1 MNRSQVK
8 ERDNLKNL
16 LLRDLKTLLECC
28 TGLSYGLVFYT
39 ILVNQP
45 IRYFRICL
53 LLHDV
58 FSCGQIH
65 KALKRLESARL
76 IECDENFC
84 WKIKAE
90 GFKKLMME

>member
-1 MNRSQVK
+1 MKGSQAE
-8 ERDNLKNL
+8 ERNNLKRL
-16 LLRDLKTLLECC
+16 LLRDLRTLLECC

-39 ILVNQP
+39 ILINQP

-53 LLHDV
+53 LLHDQ

-65 KALKRLESARL
+65 KALKRLESAGL
-76 IECDENFC
+76 IECDKNFC